1 MVINNKN
8 STIVV
13 VLKII
18 SNLPSNDVKNN
29 TKRSKKISSSSEKSI
44 GKRIVLACY
53 PSCCFVGSTN
63 EKYGKP
69 FPCLS
74 LPHVQ
79 FSHDDVHQN
88 T

>member
-29 TKRSKKISSSSEKSI
+29 TKKDRRKLAVASSEKSI
-44 GKRIVLACY
+44 GKRIV
-53 PSCCFVGSTN
+53 VGSWN
-63 EKYGKP
+63 EG
-69 FPCLS
+69 S
-74 LPHVQ
+74 M
-79 FSHDDVHQN
+79 
-88 T
+88 